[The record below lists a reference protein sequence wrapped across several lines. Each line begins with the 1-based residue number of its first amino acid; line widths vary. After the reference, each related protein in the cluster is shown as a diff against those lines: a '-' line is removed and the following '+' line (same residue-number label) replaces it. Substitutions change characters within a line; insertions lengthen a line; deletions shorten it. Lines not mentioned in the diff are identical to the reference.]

1 VNFNVFKPVTGIVLA
16 LSACFAHA
24 TVIDFNTSQA
34 SFASVYQDDGFDF
47 KSNLLFGLTKTTLA
61 EALDATLTVSLSHPA
76 AGATFDLT
84 SFQLSASNLL
94 QKKGA
99 NETVIFSYTQLGKA
113 AVTETLPLSNKA
125 GLLTFTEDL
134 SDLTSFTLKGGSI
147 LTSFQLDNLD
157 VTAVPATPAVPE
169 PASLA
174 LLLAGLGLV
183 GTMARR
189 RKA

>member
-1 VNFNVFKPVTGIVLA
+1 MNFTAFKPLAGIVLA

-24 TVIDFNTSQA
+24 TVIDFNTSHS

-47 KSNLLFGLTKTTLA
+47 KSNLLFDLTKTTLA
-61 EALDATLTVSLSHPA
+61 EALDATLTVSLSNPS
-76 AGATFDLT
+76 AGETFDLT
-84 SFQLSASNLL
+84 SFQLSASNLF

-99 NETVIFSYTQLGKA
+99 SETVIFSYTQLGKA
-113 AVTETLPLSNKA
+113 AVTETLGLSNKA

-134 SDLTSFTLKGGSI
+134 SDLTSFTLKGSN
-147 LTSFQLDNLD
+147 LFTAFQLDNLN
-157 VTAVPATPAVPE
+157 VTAVPATAAVPE
-169 PASLA
+169 PGSLA

-189 RKA
+189 RKG